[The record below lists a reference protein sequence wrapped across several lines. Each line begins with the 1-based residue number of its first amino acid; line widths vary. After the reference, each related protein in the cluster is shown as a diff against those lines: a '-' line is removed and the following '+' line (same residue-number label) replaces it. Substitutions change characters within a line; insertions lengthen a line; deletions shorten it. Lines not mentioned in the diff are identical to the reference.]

1 MNIGILEYDASIRTQ
16 LLEVLSGECPQAN
29 IKAWD
34 EEEDLK
40 QAIKGGAV
48 YKILF
53 LSLEKAPKEIIGY
66 SKRLQDLSPDLK
78 IIYLSELNETI
89 FEVFEAA
96 PTYVLSKPLDIEHV
110 KLSVRKAMKELSQTD
125 EKVFTIIN
133 KQGIFTIPYHKI
145 YYVESDKRKL
155 NIYGG
160 EGMLKSINL
169 KISDFLTYEHGVSFL
184 QCHKSYAV
192 NLMHISQLEKYNIV
206 LDNGMTLP
214 ISQSRYTET
223 KSEYVKFLENE

>member
-1 MNIGILEYDASIRTQ
+1 MNIGILEYDHNITKQ
-16 LLEVLSGECPQAN
+16 LMEVVSGECPQAN
-29 IKAWD
+29 IVTWD
-34 EEEDLK
+34 KEEELK
-40 QAIKGGAV
+40 KAIKGGAV

-53 LSLEKAPKEIIGY
+53 LALEKDPIEIIGY
-66 SKRLQDLSPDLK
+66 SKRLQDLNPDLK
-78 IIYLSELNETI
+78 IIYVSELNETI

-96 PTYVLSKPLDIEHV
+96 PTYVLSKPLNEDHV
-110 KLSVRKAMKELSQTD
+110 KQAIRKAIRQLSQFD

-155 NIYGG
+155 NIFGE

-169 KISDFLTYEHGVSFL
+169 KISDFLTYEHGDCFL

-192 NLMHISQLEKYNIV
+192 NLMHISQLEKYNII
-206 LDNGMTLP
+206 LENGMTLP
-214 ISQSRYTET
+214 ISQSRYAET
-223 KSEYVKFLENE
+223 KARYVEYLENE